1 MRSRDWLPLTNDAG
15 AKVVLV
21 ANPVNVQAAKRAV
34 DFVICMRR

>member
-1 MRSRDWLPLTNDAG
+1 
-15 AKVVLV
+15 VVLV